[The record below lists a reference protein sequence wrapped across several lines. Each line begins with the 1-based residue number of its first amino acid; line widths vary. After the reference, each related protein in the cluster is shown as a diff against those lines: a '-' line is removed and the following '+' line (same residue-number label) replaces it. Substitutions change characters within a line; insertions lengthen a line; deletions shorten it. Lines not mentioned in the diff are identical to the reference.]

1 MTTHLRGASLSQ
13 VFSLAEEGNMSRA
26 RTGILSGLLAV
37 GLYVIGTSSVFAFSS
52 SYCDSYARNY
62 ADRVSWNSSGGGAL
76 GGATRG
82 AAGGALFGAIG
93 GNAGRGA
100 AIGAGMG
107 AIVGGARRRN
117 NWSDNYN
124 RAYRDCRGGFR

>member
-1 MTTHLRGASLSQ
+1 
-13 VFSLAEEGNMSRA
+13 MSRA
-26 RTGILSGLLAV
+26 RSGVLSGLIVV
-37 GLYVIGTSSVFAFSS
+37 GLYVIGTSPAFAFSS
-52 SYCDSYARNY
+52 SYCDRYARDF
-62 ADRVSWNSSGGGAL
+62 ADRASWNSSRGGAL

-100 AIGAGMG
+100 AIGAGVG

-117 NWSDNYN
+117 NWADNYD
-124 RAYRDCRGGFR
+124 RAYRDCRRGFR